1 MKKTAL
7 FRGTPTAIIAAAML
21 WALSIKGLGKA
32 YYFAVLL
39 PIAAFF
45 FLIVA
50 WFIHL
55 RDDGFFN
62 TTAKRRDSQPIDDGQ
77 AALPRDSRPSAD
89 PPLSLFAPRDGIVAR
104 SGEPQGPR
112 RTIDGGAA
120 GPALFVAA
128 IELAVL
134 SAILYLASGI
144 GASYFR

>member
-7 FRGTPTAIIAAAML
+7 IRGTATAIIAAAML
-21 WALSIKGLGKA
+21 WAISIKGLGKV
-32 YYFAVLL
+32 YYMAVLL
-39 PIAAFF
+39 PIFAFF

-62 TTAKRRDSQPIDDGQ
+62 TPTKRRDMQPIDDGQ
-77 AALPRDSRPSAD
+77 AVTPEDGRPQAD

-128 IELAVL
+128 IELGVL
-134 SAILYLASGI
+134 SAIMYLASGI